1 MDYNTQRSH
10 LRIPEYG
17 RITQQMVEHC
27 CQIEDRD
34 ERNRAA
40 RTLIKIM
47 ENMNPAIREEADYRK
62 KLWDQL
68 AELSGFKLDVDWPY
82 PVITEEVKSQKPEKL
97 SYSDNKI
104 VFRHYGKITEGMLKK
119 LEEETDPD
127 RQRQFFLEVAN
138 YMKRSYIQWK
148 KELIPDDVIFREIV
162 FMSEGRIQVP
172 ENIKL
177 GDYKDVLLQAQA
189 VQVAGKKKKKAA
201 QPQPMGNPQ
210 KKKKKHKNVQQ

>member
-1 MDYNTQRSH
+1 
-10 LRIPEYG
+10 
-17 RITQQMVEHC
+17 MVEHC
-27 CQIEDRD
+27 CQIADRD

-40 RTLIKIM
+40 RTLVKIM

-127 RQRQFFLEVAN
+127 RQREFFLEVAN

-189 VQVAGKKKKKAA
+189 APVTGKKKKKAA

-210 KKKKKHKNVQQ
+210 RKKKKHKNVQQ

>member
-1 MDYNTQRSH
+1 
-10 LRIPEYG
+10 
-17 RITQQMVEHC
+17 MVEHC
-27 CQIEDRD
+27 CQIADRN

-40 RTLIKIM
+40 RTLVKIM

-82 PVITEEVKSQKPEKL
+82 PVITEEVKSQKPERL

-127 RQRQFFLEVAN
+127 RQREFFLEVAN

-189 VQVAGKKKKKAA
+189 APVAGKKKKKVA

-210 KKKKKHKNVQQ
+210 RKKKKHKNVQQ

>member
-1 MDYNTQRSH
+1 MDYNTQRPN

-17 RITQQMVEHC
+17 RITQQMVDHC
-27 CQIEDRD
+27 CQIADRN

-40 RTLIKIM
+40 RTIVQIM

-68 AELSGFKLDVDWPY
+68 AEMSGFKLDVDWPY

-97 SYSDNKI
+97 SYSDNHI
-104 VFRHYGKITEGMLKK
+104 VFRHYGKIIEGMLKV
-119 LEEETDPD
+119 LENETDPA
-127 RQRQFFLEVAN
+127 RQRAMFVDVAN

-162 FMSEGRIQVP
+162 YMSNGNIQIP
-172 ENIKL
+172 ENVRL
-177 GDYKDVLLQAQA
+177 GDYKDVLLQAQPA
-189 VQVAGKKKKKAA
+189 PTGKKKKKAA
-201 QPQPMGNPQ
+201 QPMPAGNPQ
-210 KKKKKHKNVQQ
+210 KKKKKPKAAQQ

>member
-1 MDYNTQRSH
+1 
-10 LRIPEYG
+10 
-17 RITQQMVEHC
+17 
-27 CQIEDRD
+27 
-34 ERNRAA
+34 
-40 RTLIKIM
+40 
-47 ENMNPAIREEADYRK
+47 MNPAIREEADYRK

-127 RQRQFFLEVAN
+127 RQREFFLEVAN

-189 VQVAGKKKKKAA
+189 APVTGKKKKKAA

-210 KKKKKHKNVQQ
+210 RKKKKHKNVQQ

>member
-1 MDYNTQRSH
+1 
-10 LRIPEYG
+10 
-17 RITQQMVEHC
+17 MVEHC
-27 CQIEDRD
+27 CQIADRN

-40 RTLIKIM
+40 RTLVKIM

-82 PVITEEVKSQKPEKL
+82 PVITEEVKSQKPERL

>member
-1 MDYNTQRSH
+1 
-10 LRIPEYG
+10 
-17 RITQQMVEHC
+17 MVEHC
-27 CQIEDRD
+27 CQIADRD

-40 RTLIKIM
+40 RTLVKIM
-47 ENMNPAIREEADYRK
+47 ENMNPVIREEADYRK

-127 RQRQFFLEVAN
+127 RQREFFLEVAN

-189 VQVAGKKKKKAA
+189 APVTGKKKKKAA

-210 KKKKKHKNVQQ
+210 RKKKKHKNVQQ

>member
-1 MDYNTQRSH
+1 MDYNTQRPH

-17 RITQQMVEHC
+17 RITQQMVDHC
-27 CQIEDRD
+27 CKIADRN

-40 RTLIKIM
+40 RTIVQIM
-47 ENMNPAIREEADYRK
+47 ENMNPAIKEESDYRK

-82 PVITEEVKSQKPEKL
+82 PVITEEVKSQKPERL

-104 VFRHYGKITEGMLKK
+104 MFKHYGKIIEAMLKK
-119 LEEETDPD
+119 LEVETDPD
-127 RQRQFFLEVAN
+127 KQRELFSNVAN

-162 FMSEGRIQVP
+162 YMSEGRIQIP
-172 ENIKL
+172 ENLKL
-177 GDYKDVLLQAQA
+177 GDYKDVLIQAQA
-189 VQVAGKKKKKAA
+189 VPVTGKKKKKAA

>member
-1 MDYNTQRSH
+1 
-10 LRIPEYG
+10 
-17 RITQQMVEHC
+17 MVEHC
-27 CQIEDRD
+27 CQIADRN

-40 RTLIKIM
+40 RTLVKIM

-82 PVITEEVKSQKPEKL
+82 PVITEEVKSQKPERL

-127 RQRQFFLEVAN
+127 RQREFFLEVAN

-189 VQVAGKKKKKAA
+189 VPVTGKKKKKAA
-201 QPQPMGNPQ
+201 QQQPMGNPQ
-210 KKKKKHKNVQQ
+210 RKKKKHKNVQQ

>member
-1 MDYNTQRSH
+1 MDYNTQRPH

-47 ENMNPAIREEADYRK
+47 ENMNPSIREEADYRK

>member
-1 MDYNTQRSH
+1 
-10 LRIPEYG
+10 
-17 RITQQMVEHC
+17 MVEHC
-27 CQIEDRD
+27 CQIADRD

-40 RTLIKIM
+40 RTLVKIM

-127 RQRQFFLEVAN
+127 RQREFFLEVAN

-189 VQVAGKKKKKAA
+189 AQVTGKKKKKAA

-210 KKKKKHKNVQQ
+210 RKKKKHKNVQQ

>member
-1 MDYNTQRSH
+1 
-10 LRIPEYG
+10 
-17 RITQQMVEHC
+17 MVEHC
-27 CQIEDRD
+27 CRIADRN

-40 RTLIKIM
+40 RTLVKIM

-82 PVITEEVKSQKPEKL
+82 PVITEEVKSQKPERL

-127 RQRQFFLEVAN
+127 RQREFFVEVAN

-177 GDYKDVLLQAQA
+177 GDYKDVLIQAQTLPST
-189 VQVAGKKKKKAA
+189 GKKKKKAA